1 MQLQHQARL
10 EAQARQKAP
19 VVKEI
24 VGSEADPED
33 HFMMLEQLGE
43 GNYGQVYKACHKKSG
58 HIVAIKVVPISSDIE
73 SLRKEIQI
81 LKQCKCPHIVWYF
94 GSYLKGDDLW
104 LILEYCNAGSVSD
117 LIKSTDRTLN
127 EFEIASILHAVLKGL
142 VYLHDTKKIHRDIKA
157 GNILLDNRGNAKLAD
172 FGVSA

>member
-1 MQLQHQARL
+1 MEQM
-10 EAQARQKAP
+10 ARQELQATGKAP

-24 VGSEADPED
+24 VGSEGDPEE

-81 LKQCKCPHIVWYF
+81 LKQCKCPHIV
-94 GSYLKGDDLW
+94 
-104 LILEYCNAGSVSD
+104 
-117 LIKSTDRTLN
+117 
-127 EFEIASILHAVLKGL
+127 
-142 VYLHDTKKIHRDIKA
+142 
-157 GNILLDNRGNAKLAD
+157 
-172 FGVSA
+172 